1 MSQPDAA
8 LYIQPPILDTNV
20 AVQMTA
26 NALWRNGAAKDVVFA
41 GTIAAVVLMTGSSTR
56 RAKPSI

>member
-8 LYIQPPILDTNV
+8 LYIQPPILDTSV

-41 GTIAAVVLMTGSSTR
+41 GAVAVVGLMTGSSTR
-56 RAKPSI
+56 RVRPSI